1 MKCEN
6 THVVIIGG
14 GYGGLLLAHKIK
26 SNHVCKVTLV
36 DPKDSMVHYV
46 AALRSSVIPGI
57 LKMYFVCFVLYTVDY
72 LLSTQIE
79 PDQKVRT

>member
-6 THVVIIGG
+6 THVLIIGG

-46 AALRSSVIPGI
+46 AALRSSVIPGV
-57 LKMYFVCFVLYTVDY
+57 LKMYLYIFYIITRFFCVK
-72 LLSTQIE
+72 I
-79 PDQKVRT
+79 QK

>member
-6 THVVIIGG
+6 THVLIIGG

-46 AALRSSVIPGI
+46 AALRSSVIPGV
-57 LKMYFVCFVLYTVDY
+57 LKMYLYILYILTCLFYVK
-72 LLSTQIE
+72 IH
-79 PDQKVRT
+79 K

>member
-1 MKCEN
+1 MKCED
-6 THVVIIGG
+6 THVLIIGG

-46 AALRSSVIPGI
+46 AALRSSVIPGVF
-57 LKMYFVCFVLYTVDY
+57 KMYLYIFYIITRFFCVK
-72 LLSTQIE
+72 I
-79 PDQKVRT
+79 QK